1 MAETKILNLASFED
15 VETLK
20 QTTKSQGE
28 EISQA
33 KQDILNGIGIAEI
46 PTVVGGYF
54 IGTTVGSKPTL
65 SAYTANWCRTE
76 KPVFVYSGNVI
87 KLKTRGAGFAA
98 LAISTDN
105 NFDNAK
111 TAIVASNDNA
121 ISEYTYT
128 VEENCY
134 AWVSGRVNETAA
146 TVINQNSN
154 FSKEIANVNAKIEGL
169 AEADSQLS
177 ETITD
182 ISVNNIGIAE
192 IPTVVGGYFIGTTV
206 GSKPTLSA
214 YTANWC
220 RTEKPVFVY
229 SGNVIKLKTRGA
241 GFAALA
247 ISTDNNFDNAK
258 TAIVASNDNAISEY
272 TYTVE
277 ENCYAWVSGRVNET
291 AATVINQQSKLL
303 QLVSTLIEKQ
313 ENGKKKYVVGKGGDF
328 ESFTQALSTLKDDS
342 SQKTIYIKQGTYN
355 IFDEI
360 GGANFINTIDET
372 TANWRDVNF
381 VVPPNTE
388 IIGQGNV
395 KLEFNPT
402 DEEIKNGKMAFL
414 FSPLNVSG
422 SCRIENIEINCSNCR
437 YAIHDESSGLA
448 IYDDTI
454 HEYVNVR
461 ARKKKTT
468 YGLAQVFGSGLGAR
482 SRWYFESCE
491 FRSDMDSGFSVHTTA
506 SVPEDLATIIFN
518 NCIIETEASSEEI
531 AKKRYTMIFI
541 SSNNHKSEKNIVK
554 LNNCYTNGKIKYE
567 NNDGSAQKFE
577 LKLNNTR
584 FSGFGL
590 SDIITTNPYP
600 PKVY

>member
-33 KQDILNGIGIAEI
+33 KQDILNG
-46 PTVVGGYF
+46 
-54 IGTTVGSKPTL
+54 
-65 SAYTANWCRTE
+65 
-76 KPVFVYSGNVI
+76 
-87 KLKTRGAGFAA
+87 
-98 LAISTDN
+98 
-105 NFDNAK
+105 
-111 TAIVASNDNA
+111 
-121 ISEYTYT
+121 
-128 VEENCY
+128 
-134 AWVSGRVNETAA
+134 
-146 TVINQNSN
+146 
-154 FSKEIANVNAKIEGL
+154 
-169 AEADSQLS
+169 
-177 ETITD
+177 
-182 ISVNNIGIAE
+182 IGIAE